1 MNENLLK
8 VFSNIDSKIFES
20 DEVKTKL
27 SEVFTNAV
35 NEEAEK
41 IGQKLFEN
49 KEAEYSKILDEMV
62 ATARTSIEQDFQVKF
77 NEEVEKAVADKTKE
91 IKDEIESKNSKKIEE
106 EINKLIESN
115 KSSLNIAIKEFIQE
129 NKATW
134 ENELAVKKAK
144 DLQESFT
151 DLATKF
157 GVEISNLDEDAEKA
171 KLQDSLQK
179 SLDRETSLQ
188 EKLNSLLSEKI
199 INEKSQK
206 LTSVQKDNL
215 KKLLESTTFI
225 NEEDYSNKVDRFIA
239 VINVGS
245 PSSVNENTDKKNGA
259 KASWQK

>member
-1 MNENLLK
+1 MNEDLLK

-20 DEVKTKL
+20 EDVKNKL

-35 NEEAEK
+35 NAEAEK
-41 IGQKLFEN
+41 IGQKLFED
-49 KEAEYSKILDEMV
+49 KEKEYSKILDEMV
-62 ATARTSIEQDFQVKF
+62 ATARTSIEQDLQVKF
-77 NEEVEKAVADKTKE
+77 NEEVEKQVADKEKE
-91 IKDEIESKNSKKIEE
+91 IKDELEADNCKKIEE

-129 NKATW
+129 NKASW
-134 ENELAVKKAK
+134 ENEIAVKKAK

-151 DLATKF
+151 DLANKF

-171 KLQDSLQK
+171 KLQESLQK
-179 SLDRETSLQ
+179 SLDRETALQ
-188 EKLNSLLSEKI
+188 ESLNSLLSEKI
-199 INEKSQK
+199 INEKTEK

-215 KKLLESTTFI
+215 KKLLESTPFL
-225 NEEDYSNKVDRFIA
+225 NEQDYSNKVDRLIA

-245 PSSVNENTDKKNGA
+245 QKSVNEHTDNRSA